1 MGTADNPGWLF
12 DCHLIE
18 DIPAEGGEF
27 VDSGG
32 GFFWPAQGFNGGSN
46 ASIGFDGSLDSD
58 GSKEGPIR
66 KRARP
71 ESTSMPSSKACREKM
86 RRDKLND
93 RFLELGAILEPGKP
107 PKIDKA
113 AILSDAVRMVNQ
125 LRSEAQK
132 LKEANESLQETIKEL
147 KAEKNELRD
156 EKQRLKVD
164 KENLEQQVK
173 AMAVPPPPSFI
184 PHPPMM
190 PAAPFPMPRPAGSAG
205 NAAAGK
211 LMMPMIGFSGFPMWQ
226 YMPPAD
232 VDTSQDAETCPPVA

>member
-1 MGTADNPGWLF
+1 MDGWI
-12 DCHLIE
+12 DGWI
-18 DIPAEGGEF
+18 D
-27 VDSGG
+27 
-32 GFFWPAQGFNGGSN
+32 GGST
-46 ASIGFDGSLDSD
+46 SGICSFIGFDGSVDSD
-58 GSKEGPIR
+58 SSKELPSR

-71 ESTSMPSSKACREKM
+71 ESSSVPSTKACREKM

-132 LKEANESLQETIKEL
+132 LKEANDSLQETIKEL

-156 EKQRLKVD
+156 EKQRLKVE
-164 KENLEQQVK
+164 KESLEQQVK
-173 AMAVPPPPSFI
+173 AMSVPPSYV

-190 PAAPFPMPRPAGSAG
+190 PAGAFPVPRQ
-205 NAAAGK
+205 AAGGNK
-211 LMMPMIGFSGFPMWQ
+211 LMMPVIGFSGYPMWQ

-232 VDTSQDAETCPPVA
+232 VDTSQDVETCPPVA